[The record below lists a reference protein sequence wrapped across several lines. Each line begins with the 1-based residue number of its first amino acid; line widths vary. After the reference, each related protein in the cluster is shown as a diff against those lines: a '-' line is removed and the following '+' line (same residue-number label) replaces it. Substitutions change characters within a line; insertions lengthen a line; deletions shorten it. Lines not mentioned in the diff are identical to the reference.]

1 MQKIQGTYFKI
12 SALYFK
18 IYGLYFWRFQIPEKQ
33 QLEKSLFLRQ
43 IKEKQR
49 RGKADI
55 LTFPRRGYY
64 MFCSKTQTGITL
76 TYEIILCAAL
86 LTIYIS

>member
-1 MQKIQGTYFKI
+1 MACIFDVFKY
-12 SALYFK
+12 LK
-18 IYGLYFWRFQIPEKQ
+18 NKNLKK
-33 QLEKSLFLRQ
+33 LLFLRQ
-43 IKEKQR
+43 IAGKQR
-49 RGKADI
+49 RGKAVI
-55 LTFPRRGYY
+55 RTFPRRGYY